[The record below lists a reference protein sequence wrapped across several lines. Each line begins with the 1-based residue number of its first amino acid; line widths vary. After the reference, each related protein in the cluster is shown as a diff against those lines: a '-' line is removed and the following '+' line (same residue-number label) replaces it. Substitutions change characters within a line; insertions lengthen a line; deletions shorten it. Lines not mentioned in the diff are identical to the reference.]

1 MTVVKMKK
9 TISRPRKKS
18 EKETKKDFMDFMDS
32 ATHMEH
38 VAREFVQHIE
48 DFGMDFLASEWA
60 KFNEAQGKLSLV
72 FTRLKQEKVSN
83 KWAEGVTHQHFY
95 DDDDDE

>member
-9 TISRPRKKS
+9 TISRPRKKT

-60 KFNEAQGKLSLV
+60 KFRDAQGKLSQV
-72 FTRLKQEKVSN
+72 QTRCNQDKVGN
-83 KWAEGVTHQHFY
+83 KWEDGVTHQHFY
-95 DDDDDE
+95 VDDDDE